1 MFPEPTSRYNGHAGL
16 RQLSLVNFAWPC
28 RRKHCVVPNQAQTL
42 ARERVSGWLPTL
54 DGGST
59 SCFFHV
65 LAFSSIEAREKS
77 WQAFGNDPEWQ
88 AAYEASRADGPI
100 VERMESVVMFPTD
113 YSPIR

>member
-1 MFPEPTSRYNGHAGL
+1 
-16 RQLSLVNFAWPC
+16 
-28 RRKHCVVPNQAQTL
+28 
-42 ARERVSGWLPTL
+42 VSGWLPTL

-113 YSPIR
+113 YSPIRSLSQFPARAIVIEWENGISLVLLFFSL